1 MATSVPEDGH
11 IRPLRVLETLA
22 GLEQLVVAPW
32 RSPTRLS

>member
-11 IRPLRVLETLA
+11 IRALRVLETLA
-22 GLEQLVVAPW
+22 GLQQPASDCR